1 MIAVLQYGTAIFP
14 LIPNI
19 TPSRIQL
26 QSFAKHISVLDS
38 RACRSVMK
46 MPSARPARRSTMRP
60 EPHGALG
67 PQCKCLMAYDR
78 TNPLQSF
85 SVRQNQGLM
94 SQANH
99 STCLPKCCCSFAGQE
114 DEVWTNDLC
123 RPPPDDPKRRRRRP
137 IYHHIY
143 LKADGR
149 NSKQSRKSSCFDVQ
163 FELHARSS

>member
-1 MIAVLQYGTAIFP
+1 
-14 LIPNI
+14 
-19 TPSRIQL
+19 
-26 QSFAKHISVLDS
+26 
-38 RACRSVMK
+38 
-46 MPSARPARRSTMRP
+46 MRP

-99 STCLPKCCCSFAGQE
+99 STCLPKCCYSFAGQE

-123 RPPPDDPKRRRRRP
+123 RPPPGRP
-137 IYHHIY
+137 QTPTATAYMPPHI
-143 LKADGR
+143 
-149 NSKQSRKSSCFDVQ
+149 SKSGWEKLQTI
-163 FELHARSS
+163 